1 MPSGSAPEA
10 ASAGAIR
17 LRQRLA
23 RLVARLLVG
32 AYLRVRVEGLERL
45 PPGPAVLCF
54 SHANWADPIVLLAAL
69 PARPT
74 TYFFGPLEADM
85 SRGLRNRLMRW
96 SALAVPA
103 PPGRPL
109 RALRQ
114 AEAILARGDRLAIAG
129 EGRIHAREREILP
142 LLEGPAYLALRAGVP
157 LVPVAIVGTT
167 WLALGRRVRIRIG
180 DPLSPP
186 PDRAPRLAAA
196 ALTEACRAR
205 LLDLVADAP
214 EPPPPGPVG
223 RWVTELFNVW
233 PGGRR
238 PGHDGREA
246 GILGPSTN
254 DRRRDP

>member
-32 AYLRVRVEGLERL
+32 AYLRVRVERLERL

-109 RALRQ
+109 RALRR

-186 PDRAPRLAAA
+186 PDRAPRLSA

-205 LLDLVADAP
+205 LVDLVADAP
-214 EPPPPGPVG
+214 EPPPPGRVG